1 MEGQRRRT
9 MTDELMEAEL
19 REAAEVDDEPRVL
32 TAAYDRAMDAIVLK
46 LTNGR
51 RLLVPREELQGLEDA
66 TPEQAAEIRNYAGL
80 ALSWPRLDVNHSVPS
95 LLEHRY
101 GNAEWMER
109 LARRRVAA

>member
-1 MEGQRRRT
+1 MEVQSRLSS
-9 MTDELMEAEL
+9 TDESTEANL
-19 REAAEVDDEPRVL
+19 REAAQVDGEPRVL
-32 TAAYDRAMDAIVLK
+32 AAVYDRAMDAIVLK